1 MWKEA
6 GEKANILEET
16 LYHLEILCGLIWKN
30 SAILSETMAFW
41 KKELIKIQ
49 QPAHCSLS
57 QALD

>member
-6 GEKANILEET
+6 GGKANILDET
-16 LYHLEILCGLIWKN
+16 LYHLEIVCGLIWKN
-30 SAILSETMAFW
+30 SAILSETMPFW
-41 KKELIKIQ
+41 KKKLIKTQ

>member
-6 GEKANILEET
+6 GGKAKILEEN

-30 SAILSETMAFW
+30 SAILSGTMPFW
-41 KKELIKIQ
+41 KKLIKTQ